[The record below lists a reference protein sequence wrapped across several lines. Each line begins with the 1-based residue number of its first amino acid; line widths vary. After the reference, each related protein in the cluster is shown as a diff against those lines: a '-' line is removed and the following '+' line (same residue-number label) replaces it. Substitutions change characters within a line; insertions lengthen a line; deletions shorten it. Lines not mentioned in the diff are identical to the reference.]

1 MSWTHE
7 YEIGQEI
14 KGYYQGAWRRGAVVS
29 RRVRSL
35 MVFLGKY
42 GYVNIHDQRNVTPW
56 QPEKE
61 KSQSTS
67 PDAPL
72 FD

>member
-14 KGYYQGAWRRGAVVS
+14 KGYHQGAWRRGAVVS

-42 GYVNIHDQRNVTPW
+42 GYVNIHDPRNVTPW
-56 QPEKE
+56 YSDKE
-61 KSQSTS
+61 KTQSTS
-67 PDAPL
+67 LDAPL

>member
-1 MSWTHE
+1 MNWTE

-14 KGYYQGAWRRGAVVS
+14 KAYHQGSWRRGAVVS

-42 GYVNIHDQRNVTPW
+42 GYVNIHDQRNVRPW
-56 QPEKE
+56 QSDKA
-61 KSQSTS
+61 KSPSTS
-67 PDAPL
+67 QDTPL

>member
-1 MSWTHE
+1 MNWTNE

-14 KGYYQGAWRRGAVVS
+14 KAYHQGAWRRSAVVS
-29 RRVRSL
+29 RRTRSL

-42 GYVNIHDQRNVTPW
+42 AYVNIHDPRNVQPW
-56 QPEKE
+56 QQEKA
-61 KSQSTS
+61 KSPSTS

>member
-1 MSWTHE
+1 MNWTHE

-14 KGYYQGAWRRGAVVS
+14 KAYHQGSWRRGAVVS
-29 RRVRSL
+29 CRARSL

-42 GYVNIHDQRNVTPW
+42 GYVNIHDQRNVQPW
-56 QPEKE
+56 QPDKA

-67 PDAPL
+67 PDTPL

>member
-14 KGYYQGAWRRGAVVS
+14 KGYHHGAWRRGAVVS

-42 GYVNIHDQRNVTPW
+42 GYVNIHDPRNVKPW
-56 QPEKE
+56 QPEKA
-61 KSQSTS
+61 KSPSTS

>member
-1 MSWTHE
+1 
-7 YEIGQEI
+7 
-14 KGYYQGAWRRGAVVS
+14 
-29 RRVRSL
+29 

-56 QPEKE
+56 EPEQE

-67 PDAPL
+67 HDAPL

>member
-1 MSWTHE
+1 MNWTHE

-14 KGYYQGAWRRGAVVS
+14 KAYHQGAWRLCAVVS
-29 RRVRSL
+29 CRTRSL
-35 MVFLGKY
+35 MAFLGKY
-42 GYVNIHDQRNVTPW
+42 GYVNVHDPRNVQPW
-56 QPEKE
+56 QSVKA